1 MSIKDERNELN
12 LTRLHN
18 PQSGD
23 YWHEMFSPIF
33 IVMGIDEDK
42 DAVYVIDGRGMSGKE
57 VDTDKDVLLVDK
69 TEFIRVLS
77 WTDQSGDIKAIGDV
91 TINKYTL
98 MCKDWNNSGRPY
110 TDRRV
115 EVLSKKGVYKELI
128 KDGMWIVSDGDAVK
142 TITGVDVDSITTKV
156 TYPAVV
162 VRTMDGNI
170 HIHNNTSFLTDQV
183 SNFKEENNQDIW
195 RKL

>member
-1 MSIKDERNELN
+1 MSIKDARNELN
-12 LTRLHN
+12 LTRLRN
-18 PQSGD
+18 PQAGD
-23 YWHEMFSPIF
+23 YWHEMFCPIF
-33 IVMGIDEDK
+33 IVMGVDEEK
-42 DAVYVIDGRGMSGKE
+42 DAVYVIDGRGKSGQE

-69 TEFIRVLS
+69 AEFMRVLS
-77 WTDQSGDIKAIGDV
+77 YTHKQDATSADV